1 MIYFMIGYPTHYH
14 IRKTRIAVTPETLRG
29 TRKGHA
35 PRSNQSQE
43 PAQHAGFARMR
54 LAVENL
60 KVRFPPK
67 KEK

>member
-60 KVRFPPK
+60 KVLFPPK